1 MYIYIYFLRE
11 FFVVVGNVCF
21 GYISIVMKGLSAR
34 GGKCGRRVRSGR
46 VRSGGSD
53 RRVASTGRTGG
64 STLRAH
70 VPLPWIIFSSLW
82 FPPGRYYVYKF
93 HLNMDLCGPPACPH
107 VIYYWIPF
115 VAFDYCYFSFS
126 IPYFEFF
133 LNFSTWC
140 YLIEFW
146 RCWVVYEPA
155 TLKWHV
161 YGSPWRRSISIG
173 GRNVSFRW
181 ETPGVMNIPRLMNSM
196 RFSGWQYEALTWIYE
211 FMRALDSAKRVIEK
225 PWNESQQ
232 NCQWTFNRFRP
243 RGRGPGKMSSPG
255 IH

>member
-1 MYIYIYFLRE
+1 MRPAGSERPGSERRL
-11 FFVVVGNVCF
+11 G
-21 GYISIVMKGLSAR
+21 SAGR
-34 GGKCGRRVRSGR
+34 IDGSHRRVNPTRPR
-46 VRSGGSD
+46 
-53 RRVASTGRTGG
+53 ASSMNNILLSLVPPGPILCVQVSFEYGFMWAPCL
-64 STLRAH
+64 STRNLLLNS
-70 VPLPWIIFSSLW
+70 VCCIWLLLFFFLYSLFLIFS
-82 FPPGRYYVYKF
+82 
-93 HLNMDLCGPPACPH
+93 
-107 VIYYWIPF
+107 
-115 VAFDYCYFSFS
+115 
-126 IPYFEFF
+126 
-133 LNFSTWC
+133 NFSTWC